1 LAPLGKP
8 LHGGWFLPRLDRLL
22 AFRPSPQQWPAR
34 LGEAD
39 VTNPYPAPVSRHD
52 SLRPLLIAHRTC
64 ARHET
69 ENSIAGIRLADELGA
84 DMVEI
89 DTRGTRDLER
99 VLMHDRS
106 TRRTAGG
113 LWIVSRT
120 PLSHVRALRLKSAEK
135 QEVSGPPPL
144 LREALA
150 AVGSRMGIAVEV
162 KDPRIVSGTLTD
174 IREAGMA
181 DRTLLWSYSE
191 RAVKWFVRHAPGIEV
206 SLLRDTRTTKQHRKF
221 LNDAAA
227 LGARGLSICWDAV
240 DSAFAAEAQARG
252 LSIYSMCDS
261 VRPDA
266 RTARLLKGVI
276 TDWPTEARAALAA
289 L

>member
-1 LAPLGKP
+1 M
-8 LHGGWFLPRLDRLL
+8 
-22 AFRPSPQQWPAR
+22 
-34 LGEAD
+34 
-39 VTNPYPAPVSRHD
+39 SRHD
-52 SLRPLLIAHRTC
+52 SRRPLLIAHRTC

-89 DTRGTRDLER
+89 DARGTRDLER

-120 PLSHVRALRLKSAEK
+120 SLSRIRALRLKSAEE
-135 QEVSGPPPL
+135 QDLSGRPPL

-150 AVGSRMGIAVEV
+150 AVGARMGIAVEV

-191 RAVKWFVRHAPGIEV
+191 RAVKWFVRHASDIEV
-206 SLLRDTRTTKQHRKF
+206 SLLRDTRTAKQHRKF

-227 LGARGLSICWDAV
+227 LGARGLSVCWDAV
-240 DSAFAAEAQARG
+240 DSAFAAEARARG

-261 VRPDA
+261 VRPDPP
-266 RTARLLKGVI
+266 TARLLEGVI

>member
-1 LAPLGKP
+1 MSQRG
-8 LHGGWFLPRLDRLL
+8 
-22 AFRPSPQQWPAR
+22 
-34 LGEAD
+34 
-39 VTNPYPAPVSRHD
+39 

-64 ARHET
+64 PKHAP
-69 ENSIAGIRLADELGA
+69 ENSIAGIRFADELGA

-89 DTRGTRDLER
+89 DVRGTRDLER

-120 PLSHVRALRLKSAEK
+120 SLSRIRALRLKSTYEH
-135 QEVSGPPPL
+135 EVASRPPL

-150 AVGSRMGIAVEV
+150 AVGTRLGVAIEV
-162 KDPRIVSGTLTD
+162 KDPRVVSGILAD
-174 IREAGMA
+174 IREARMS

-191 RAVKWFVRHAPGIEV
+191 QVVKWFVRHAPEIEV
-206 SLLRDTRTTKQHRKF
+206 SLLRDTRTTKQHRR
-221 LNDAAA
+221 LLSDAVA

-240 DSAFAAEAQARG
+240 DSAFATEARTRG
-252 LSIYSMCDS
+252 LSVYSMCHA
-261 VRPDA
+261 VGPDA
-266 RTARLLKGVI
+266 HGAPDPHAARLLKGVI
-276 TDWPTEARAALAA
+276 TDWPAEARAVFAA